1 MSKPIIGIAIVMILV
16 CAAIGYSIFG
26 TATPGETTTTVVDP
40 AVEEFAQCLTDK
52 DVTFFG
58 AFWCPHCQEQKK
70 LFGQFL
76 SKVKYV
82 ECSMPDGNSQTQTC
96 KDQNIT
102 SYPTWQF
109 ADGSRVTGE
118 QSLEALATKA
128 SCPFGANATS
138 TEATT
143 TPLQS

>member
-1 MSKPIIGIAIVMILV
+1 MSKPIIGIAIVMVLV
-16 CAAIGYSIFG
+16 CAGIGYSIFG
-26 TATPGETTTTVVDP
+26 TGTGSDSGPVDP
-40 AVEEFAQCLTDK
+40 AVETLAQCLSDR

-58 AFWCPHCQEQKK
+58 AFWCPHCQAQKK
-70 LFGQFL
+70 LFGASFAKL
-76 SKVKYV
+76 KYV
-82 ECSMPDGNSQTQTC
+82 ECSTPDGNNQTQEC
-96 KDQNIT
+96 KAQNVV

-109 ADGSRVTGE
+109 ADGSRLTGE
-118 QSLEALATKA
+118 QPFEALAAKA